1 MPLGPILIFDK
12 SFLQSLNVDEAV
24 WLDNFFLTVI
34 TPLFFV
40 ETLAD
45 LEKEVHRGRTPEQV
59 VGSLAY
65 KTPDL
70 QSYMAAHHGTLLWAD
85 LHGQKV
91 PMDGRIPRA
100 GGRYVTLD
108 GKQGVIY
115 ERTPEEEAFARW
127 QRHEFL
133 DLERQIA
140 KVWRRNVTNID
151 HTDNYAL
158 FSGFYGSFRKPKT
171 PADAKHIADT
181 LISLLDEEKAL
192 LFGLSMLGVPAEEHG
207 EIVQRWAVEGKPPL
221 REYAPYFM
229 HMFSVDFFFH
239 LAIAA
244 DLISRVRPEGKAD
257 NKVDIAYLYYLPF
270 CMVFV
275 SSDNLHKRV
284 VPLFLRP
291 DQSFV
296 EGPDLK
302 ADLKRID
309 EYYTQ
314 LPKEQT
320 DQGVYK
326 FATSPPDGICP
337 KVKELWDKHLTRPR
351 DDEEEAEGDEEVEVD
366 GEPEQAPP
374 KDDKALIDMINRA
387 QSESTPLDLD
397 PENLPDIDDIQFAHV
412 SRLVVPKK
420 GKWIRVRPP
429 GLDDDGQ
436 SKSS

>member
-1 MPLGPILIFDK
+1 MPPGPILIFDK

-59 VGSLAY
+59 VGGLAY

-70 QSYMAAHHGTLLWAD
+70 QSHMVTHHGTILWAE
-85 LHGQKV
+85 LNGNKI
-91 PMDGRIPRA
+91 PLDGRVPRP
-100 GGRYVTLD
+100 GGRLVELD
-108 GKQGVIY
+108 GKHGVIY
-115 ERTPEEEAFARW
+115 EQSKEEEALARW
-127 QRHEFL
+127 QKGEFL

-151 HTDNYAL
+151 HSANYAL
-158 FSGFYGSFRKPKT
+158 FKEFYGSFRKPKT
-171 PADAKHIADT
+171 LADAKYIANT
-181 LISLLDEEKAL
+181 LIDLLDEEKAIR
-192 LFGLSMLGVPAEEHG
+192 FGLALLGVPIEHHDD
-207 EIVQRWAVEGKPPL
+207 VVARWAAGGKRPIG
-221 REYAPYFM
+221 EFAPYFR
-229 HMFSVDFFFH
+229 HMFSVDLFFH

-244 DLISRVRPEGKAD
+244 DLISRVRPAGKAD

-302 ADLKRID
+302 ADLKKID
-309 EYYTQ
+309 EHYAH

-320 DQGVYK
+320 DKGVYK
-326 FATSPPDGICP
+326 FATSPPAGVCP
-337 KVKELWDKHLTRPR
+337 KVIELWDRHLFKSGHKRKE
-351 DDEEEAEGDEEVEVD
+351 DDEASEQEERSKEDD
-366 GEPEQAPP
+366 QAI
-374 KDDKALIDMINRA
+374 IDMIDRA
-387 QSESTPLDLD
+387 QNQSTTVTVD
-397 PENLPDIDDIQFAHV
+397 PEHPPDIDDIQFSHV
-412 SRLVVPKK
+412 SRMVMPKK
-420 GKWIRVRPP
+420 GKWIRINPVEETK
-429 GLDDDGQ
+429 GD
-436 SKSS
+436 

>member
-1 MPLGPILIFDK
+1 MPIGPILIFDK

-151 HTDNYAL
+151 HTGNYAL

-171 PADAKHIADT
+171 LADAKHIADT
-181 LISLLDEEKAL
+181 LISLFDEEKAL

-207 EIVQRWAVEGKPPL
+207 EIVQRWTAAGKPPL

-284 VPLFLRP
+284 VPLFLRA
-291 DQSFV
+291 DQTFV

-320 DQGVYK
+320 DQSV
-326 FATSPPDGICP
+326 
-337 KVKELWDKHLTRPR
+337 
-351 DDEEEAEGDEEVEVD
+351 
-366 GEPEQAPP
+366 
-374 KDDKALIDMINRA
+374 
-387 QSESTPLDLD
+387 
-397 PENLPDIDDIQFAHV
+397 
-412 SRLVVPKK
+412 
-420 GKWIRVRPP
+420 
-429 GLDDDGQ
+429 
-436 SKSS
+436 